1 MSDSMNEVITRLE
14 ELAKK
19 WQDIIDESRRTNK
32 CVMCS
37 RKIYDI
43 NIPLKEFLELNKKYI
58 TNEIEL
64 SEYGNSIV
72 IVGNRG

>member
-1 MSDSMNEVITRLE
+1 MSDSMNEVVIRLE

-19 WQDIIDESRRTNK
+19 WQDIIDESRRTNR
-32 CVMCS
+32 CIMCS

-58 TNEIEL
+58 TTEIDP
-64 SEYGNSIV
+64 SEYDNSIV